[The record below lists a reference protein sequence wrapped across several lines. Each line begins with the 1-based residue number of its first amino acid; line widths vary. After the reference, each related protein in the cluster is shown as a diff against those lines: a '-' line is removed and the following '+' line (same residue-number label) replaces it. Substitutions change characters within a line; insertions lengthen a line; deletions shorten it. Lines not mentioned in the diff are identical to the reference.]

1 MWGSLVLA
9 VGLCLAAS
17 AAAESAPA
25 VAGVSPNDGPPA
37 GGALVT
43 ITGTNFTNA
52 TSVRFVQRHGIDSL
66 DAQSFTI
73 ESDTEITAVSP
84 AANPAAGIAHV
95 IVTGPGGAS
104 EPNRD
109 DRFGYGPVVDQIEP
123 NHGPAA
129 GGTSVTVGGFG
140 LGGASAVS
148 FGPMPA
154 LGFSENPDGSIT
166 AVSPPVSGDN
176 TVAPITVT
184 TAEGASLSFA
194 FAEDAR
200 TPGYFDY
207 GPTVTGVSPNRGPL
221 AGGTVVTIRG
231 TGFSNQIW
239 QGNGGFN
246 YNVVFGT
253 IGCRLVGDG
262 PAATLPPCTRVQYEV
277 VSNTEIRAIS
287 PPGSGTQD
295 ITVETAG
302 GISPIVPEDRFIYG
316 FEEAS
321 NPERRFAAC
330 LKRARRAFRVA
341 VARAKSRRGK
351 ARAAALRRARR
362 HRRTALARCRS

>member
-1 MWGSLVLA
+1 LA
-9 VGLCLAAS
+9 LGLCVAGP
-17 AAAESAPA
+17 AAADPPAP
-25 VAGVSPNDGPPA
+25 VVTGVSPDDGPAA

-43 ITGTNFTNA
+43 IIGTGFTNA
-52 TSVRFVQRHGIDSL
+52 TTVKFAQQQGRDSL
-66 DAQSFTI
+66 DAQSFTV
-73 ESDTEITAVSP
+73 ESDTEIAAVSP

-95 IVTGPGGAS
+95 IVTGPGGES
-104 EPNRD
+104 QPNRD

-129 GGTSVTVGGFG
+129 GGTSVTVSGFG
-140 LGGASAVS
+140 LAGASAVS
-148 FGPMPA
+148 FGPTPA

-184 TAEGASLSFA
+184 TAEGQSLSFA

-231 TGFSNQIW
+231 TGFENQLW

-246 YNVVFGT
+246 YNVLFGS
-253 IGCRLVGDG
+253 
-262 PAATLPPCTRVQYEV
+262 TRVQYEV

-295 ITVETAG
+295 ITVETVG
-302 GISPIVPEDRFIYG
+302 GISPIVPEGRFIYG
-316 FEEAS
+316 SFEEAS
-321 NPERRFAAC
+321 YPESLSAAC
-330 LKRARRAFRVA
+330 VKRARRAFRVA
-341 VARAKSRRGK
+341 VARAKSRRGT

-362 HRRTALARCRS
+362 HRRGALARCRG